1 MFNSQEGRARRGSR
15 ASVLVMAALLGALPA
30 TAHHTGAMFDRQK
43 SITLSGTVKMFQ
55 WTNPHCWI
63 ELLVPG
69 QNGAVE
75 WSIEMGPPIDLFR
88 NGWKPETL
96 KAGDKITVVV
106 HPMRDTSM
114 MVGLF
119 VSATSSDGKLLGKD

>member
-1 MFNSQEGRARRGSR
+1 MLSSQEGRARRGSR
-15 ASVLVMAALLGALPA
+15 ASVLLMAVLLGALPA
-30 TAHHTGAMFDRQK
+30 TAHHAGAMFDRQK
-43 SITLSGTVKMFQ
+43 SITLSGTVRMFQ

-69 QNGAVE
+69 GNGDVE

-88 NGWKPETL
+88 NGWKPGTL
-96 KAGDKITVVV
+96 KEGDKITVVA

-114 MVGLF
+114 KVGLF